1 MSSGRGRLL
10 LPLDVVPLDGV
21 HLTIITKIKILK
33 TMLDKEHNV
42 RSIWKRVPLDY
53 GIFDLMEDKVH
64 HIQSEIL
71 GRVARSGT
79 LMGKV

>member
-1 MSSGRGRLL
+1 
-10 LPLDVVPLDGV
+10 
-21 HLTIITKIKILK
+21 
-33 TMLDKEHNV
+33 MLDKEHNV
-42 RSIWKRVPLDY
+42 RSIWKRVPLDH

-71 GRVARSGT
+71 SRVARSGT